1 MHVCVSF
8 GMYVCMCEL
17 WCVCVCVCVSV
28 CAQNRGHLF
37 LPRVFGE

>member
-17 WCVCVCVCVSV
+17 WLCVCV